1 MTPEARP
8 AYETITGPDLGH
20 ALSRISVNL
29 LCADV
34 LREVEFLCQVFKMTA
49 PQISADFAILLH
61 AGQPMQLHSDGA
73 YARHPLPSLLPE
85 AGPRG
90 GGIELRLHEA
100 DPDESA
106 ARAALFPDAVILQ
119 APTDKTAH
127 GLREAVI
134 LSPSGYAFVPSRR
147 I

>member
-1 MTPEARP
+1 MD
-8 AYETITGPDLGH
+8 YETVPAATFGH
-20 ALSRISVNL
+20 SLSRITVNL
-29 LCADV
+29 LCRDV
-34 LREVEFLCQVFKMTA
+34 LTEVRFLAEVLGLTA
-49 PQISADFAILLH
+49 HRVSRDFAIVLH
-61 AGQPMQLHSDGA
+61 AGQALQLHSDA
-73 YARHPLPSLLPE
+73 TYANHPLPQLLPE

-100 DPDESA
+100 DPDLCA
-106 ARAALFPDAVILQ
+106 TRAQGFEGALVLQ
-119 APTDKTAH
+119 PPTDKTAH

>member
-1 MTPEARP
+1 MD
-8 AYETITGPDLGH
+8 YETVPAADFGH
-20 ALSRISVNL
+20 ALKAISVNL
-29 LCADV
+29 LCRDV
-34 LREVEFLCQVFKMTA
+34 AAEVGFLVAVFGMTA
-49 PQISADFAILLH
+49 HRVSRDFAILLH
-61 AGQPMQLHSDGA
+61 AGQPMQLHSDAA
-73 YARHPLPSLLPE
+73 YASHPLPGLLPE

-90 GGIELRLHEA
+90 AGVEIRLHEA
-100 DPDESA
+100 DPDLA
-106 ARAALFPDAVILQ
+106 AERAAAAGGMVLQ

>member
-1 MTPEARP
+1 MDHETVP
-8 AYETITGPDLGH
+8 AATFGHSLTGIT
-20 ALSRISVNL
+20 VNL
-29 LCADV
+29 LCRDV
-34 LREVEFLCQVFKMTA
+34 LTEVRFLTEVLGLTA
-49 PQISADFAILLH
+49 RRVSRDFAIVLH
-61 AGQPMQLHSDGA
+61 AGEPLQLHADTT
-73 YARHPLPSLLPE
+73 YAGHPLPQLVPE

-100 DPDESA
+100 DPDQCA
-106 ARAALFPDAVILQ
+106 ARAEDFDGALVLQ
-119 APTDKTAH
+119 GPTDKPGH